1 MFTQK
6 CFIRKNS
13 KELQDKVY
21 RLGGRSGTCLWES
34 EFNTLLAV
42 GHDYFR
48 CYDDEWGNADSLI
61 GGCYI
66 DCGTNEELF
75 LALSALRDDSDY
87 MQYFVSNNDADI
99 FQLCCYEE
107 FHCFAINPDN
117 ALDYRDYKN
126 EFHKATVEELIE
138 HFSNK

>member
-42 GHDYFR
+42 GHDFFR
-48 CYDDEWGNADSLI
+48 CYDDEWGNSDSLI
-61 GGCYI
+61 EGCYI

-75 LALSALRDDSDY
+75 LALAALQDNSDENQWFVMDSDVY
-87 MQYFVSNNDADI
+87 LNINKGDWFKATNI
-99 FQLCCYEE
+99 EGG
-107 FHCFAINPDN
+107 FHVGTQIEPMYC
-117 ALDYRDYKN
+117 
-126 EFHKATVEELIE
+126 HKANVEELIE
-138 HFSNK
+138 HFSDK